1 MANAVIEGKQGAQD
15 DAEVETEQQSKVE
28 TENQITDSAAETE
41 EQ

>member
-1 MANAVIEGKQGAQD
+1 MPLSKVSKVLKT